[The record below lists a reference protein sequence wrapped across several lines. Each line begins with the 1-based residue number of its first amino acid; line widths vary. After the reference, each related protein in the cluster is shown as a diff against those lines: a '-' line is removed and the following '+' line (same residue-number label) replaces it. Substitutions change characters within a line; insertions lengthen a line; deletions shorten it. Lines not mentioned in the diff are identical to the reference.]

1 MFAINFHS
9 AFQRHARCR
18 PASAK
23 VGKPICAIEHATIW
37 IGGSEA
43 PPFGRATAG
52 GAVADAQLQ
61 AIRAI
66 EIANIQNFEMIKQ
79 SLPDEIKFEG
89 CPRPICVQAPE
100 R

>member
-1 MFAINFHS
+1 MKGAPDPFAYESQSGDVIDAMKDLLEKAH
-9 AFQRHARCR
+9 
-18 PASAK
+18 
-23 VGKPICAIEHATIW
+23 
-37 IGGSEA
+37 
-43 PPFGRATAG
+43 
-52 GAVADAQLQ
+52 AQLQ